1 MRFLPLVWRNLLRRK
16 ARTTF
21 TLASIVVT
29 FVLFGALM
37 AIRTAFALGVELA
50 GNDRLTTIHKVSL
63 IQPLP
68 ESYGARMAAIPGV
81 VEVTHAT
88 WFGGVYQSPQNF
100 FAQMAV
106 EPEDWLRM
114 YPEYVLPEEQKEAW
128 LADRAGA
135 IVGRA
140 TARRFGWQVGDRI
153 PIQGTIFR
161 RPDGG
166 AWEFNLRGIYEGAEK
181 GVDDTIFFFQRE
193 LLAEG
198 LGPTRLGWVGWYVV
212 RIDDPDMAPEIAQEI
227 DARFAN
233 SPAETKTA
241 TEKAF
246 MQAFANQI
254 GDIGAIMIAILAAVF
269 FTILLV
275 AGNTMAQSIRER
287 TGELAV
293 LKTLGFSD
301 SRVLGLVLVESSV
314 LAGAGGLVGLAL
326 AWALISQGDPTNGML
341 PAFYLPARA
350 VVLGVVLIATLGLLT
365 GALPAI
371 QAMRLRIVDALRR
384 S

>member
-1 MRFLPLVWRNLLRRK
+1 MKFLPFVWRNLLRRK
-16 ARTTF
+16 MRTTF

-29 FVLFGALM
+29 FVLFGVLM
-37 AIRTAFALGVELA
+37 AIRTAFSLGVELV
-50 GNDRLTTIHKVSL
+50 GNDRLTTIHRVSL

-68 ESYGARMAAIPGV
+68 ESYGGRIAAIPGV

-100 FAQMAV
+100 FPQMAV

-114 YPEYVLPEEQKEAW
+114 YPEYVLPEEQKRAW

-140 TARRFGWQVGDRI
+140 TARRFGWQIGDRI

-161 RPDGG
+161 RPGS
-166 AWEFNLRGIYEGAEK
+166 AWEFNLRGIYEAAEK

-198 LGPTRLGWVGWYVV
+198 FGPNRLGFVGWYVV
-212 RIDDPDMAPEIAQEI
+212 RIDDPDRAPEIAQEV

-254 GDIGAIMIAILAAVF
+254 GDIGTIMIAILAAVF

-301 SRVLGLVLVESSV
+301 ARVLGLVLVESCV
-314 LAGAGGLVGLAL
+314 LAGLGGLIGLAL
-326 AWALISQGDPTNGML
+326 AWALISRGDPTNGML
-341 PAFYLPARA
+341 PAFYLPPRA
-350 VVLGVVLIATLGLLT
+350 LVLGVGLVAALGLLT
-365 GALPAI
+365 GAVPAV